1 MDQVHV
7 IRHKVRMEG
16 RSVRRV
22 AREMRLS
29 RNTVRR
35 YLDHEVPIGVRRAT
49 ARPAPVREVVEPRL
63 EALLAS
69 TAAATGGKQR
79 LTTTRL
85 HGLLVGDG
93 SRLGSRWSRSSWR
106 SDGDERRRCSCRS
119 CTSRATWARSTSS
132 RYWSTWQAS
141 GARRGCFRCERCTPG
156 ATSLALPATRSDL
169 FSSTGMYGRSRTSA
183 AFRSG
188 CCTTISREQGP
199 RVLQQQGPEALRTT
213 DDLHDLLD
221 HESTSALQL
230 ISFHRTR
237 R

>member
-141 GARRGCFRCERCTPG
+141 GARPLRAMHSGCDFAGSTRDKIRSVFLDGHVRAFAHFGGVPQR
-156 ATSLALPATRSDL
+156 LLYDNLKRTRS
-169 FSSTGMYGRSRTSA
+169 SRSSA
-183 AFRSG
+183 AGTRGAS
-188 CCTTISREQGP
+188 
-199 RVLQQQGPEALRTT
+199 
-213 DDLHDLLD
+213 DD
-221 HESTSALQL
+221 
-230 ISFHRTR
+230 R
-237 R
+237 